1 MEPKK
6 INRKT
11 VETTLKKTLL
21 SCAFES
27 ENQIS
32 NLADCHPQKRK
43 VCNIDVIKSSKPFS
57 KFQHMY

>member
-11 VETTLKKTLL
+11 VENYFKKNT
-21 SCAFES
+21 S
-27 ENQIS
+27 
-32 NLADCHPQKRK
+32 LADCHAQKRK

>member
-1 MEPKK
+1 MRQEN
-6 INRKT
+6 IRK
-11 VETTLKKTLL
+11 LLLKKKTLL

-32 NLADCHPQKRK
+32 NFAYCHAQKRK
-43 VCNIDVIKSSKPFS
+43 GCNIDAIKSSKPFS